1 MTSFRTIYSVEAYT
15 MDGEMVAHRFASNKK
30 TAEKIAR
37 KYKQY
42 ETHIFKLRKCEHL
55 FVMPEDVEA

>member
-15 MDGEMVAHRFASNKK
+15 IDGNMVAHRFSRNKK

-42 ETHIFKLRKCEHL
+42 ETHIFKLRKSEHL

>member
-1 MTSFRTIYSVEAYT
+1 MARFRTGYSVEAYT
-15 MDGEMVAHRFASNKK
+15 RDGDLVAHRFAANKK

-37 KYKQY
+37 EYKQY

-55 FVMPEDVEA
+55 FVMLEDVEI